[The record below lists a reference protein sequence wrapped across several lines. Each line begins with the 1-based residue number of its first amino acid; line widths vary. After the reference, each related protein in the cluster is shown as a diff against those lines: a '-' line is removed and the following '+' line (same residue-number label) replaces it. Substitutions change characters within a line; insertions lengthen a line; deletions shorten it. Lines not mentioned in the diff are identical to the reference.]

1 MADDKLG
8 HLLRLPI
15 DSIQENVDA
24 QPRVTCSE
32 KEMMEVL
39 KDLAIAVE
47 TQTYIPQTPTK
58 DNPALSDD
66 YIFDTN
72 DENLVLKD
80 LKKENFV
87 GKVKDLGKGAKKR
100 KEDGLPQEFLYVFK
114 YPCKLNRRDAQ
125 ESGIISENLLI
136 SIKINNRKIPHE
148 KLFIVSFHKNKP
160 KNK

>member
-15 DSIQENVDA
+15 GSIQENVDA
-24 QPRVTCSE
+24 KPRVTCSE
-32 KEMMEVL
+32 KEIMEVL

-72 DENLVLKD
+72 DENLILKD

-87 GKVKDLGKGAKKR
+87 GKVKDLGKGAE
-100 KEDGLPQEFLYVFK
+100 KEREGFTS
-114 YPCKLNRRDAQ
+114 R
-125 ESGIISENLLI
+125 I
-136 SIKINNRKIPHE
+136 
-148 KLFIVSFHKNKP
+148 FICV
-160 KNK
+160 